1 MPLGRFCLPQN
12 GTLILIELRLPC
24 QDSLHPTCLGVEVR
38 FVESLDMTLATKF
51 AVGSLLLGGFACAQA
66 PSQPATSAA
75 TSAMVSS
82 PSPAD
87 SSIKPLPAATPE
99 PPPET
104 DIVVDPASLLP
115 DLPGVPN
122 AKATLIGGTVERL
135 DRVRDQVTVRVFGGG
150 RMNVLFDPRTQ
161 VYKGQTPGSLAD
173 LNVGQRIYLDTI
185 LDGNTV
191 FARSIRLKNVQA
203 VGESQGVVVK
213 IGSDRGELTV
223 RDSISPTPVRVRLT
237 SSTRFVQDGRSIPA
251 SALQEGSLV
260 AMKFD
265 AQGNGHQVAREI
277 SILALPG
284 TRYAFTGQVLHIDL
298 RNGLLVLNSST
309 DHKTYEI
316 SLDSSSTPDDDLQ
329 VGSLVTVITSFE
341 GSRYVAR
348 GVTINSPGR

>member
-1 MPLGRFCLPQN
+1 LDACRWILFAAKWSRMETTLWGKSASNVPRGRPAFIEKTDMPL
-12 GTLILIELRLPC
+12 
-24 QDSLHPTCLGVEVR
+24 V
-38 FVESLDMTLATKF
+38 TKF
-51 AVGSLLLGGFACAQA
+51 AVGSLLLGGFVCAQV
-66 PSQPATSAA
+66 PSQPATSAT

-82 PSPAD
+82 ASPAD
-87 SSIKPLPAATPE
+87 SSIKPLPAAAPE
-99 PPPET
+99 PPPEP

-115 DLPGVPN
+115 DLPSVPN

-150 RMNVLFDPRTQ
+150 RMNVLFDPRTH

-213 IGSDRGELTV
+213 VRADRGELTV
-223 RDSISPTPVRVRLT
+223 RDSISPSPVHVRLS
-237 SSTRFVQDGRSIPA
+237 SSTRFVQGGRTVPA
-251 SALQEGSLV
+251 TALLEGSLV
-260 AMKFD
+260 AMKFG
-265 AQGNGHQVAREI
+265 AEGNGHEVAREI

-284 TRYAFTGQVLHIDL
+284 TRYVFTGQVLHIDL
-298 RNGLLVLNSST
+298 RTGLLVLNSST

-316 SLDSSSTPDDDLQ
+316 SLDLSSAPDDNLQ
-329 VGSLVTVITSFE
+329 VGSVVTVITSFE
-341 GSRYVAR
+341 NSRYVAR
-348 GVTINSPGR
+348 NVTINSQGR